1 MNDLQIWLWIMVA
14 GIALSLVL
22 LLVLLRRLAA
32 IGALQESLDAL
43 QSALS
48 ETEVARKSD
57 QELLIARLGD
67 VMEQKQRLLSDSL
80 REGLGE
86 NQKRIADSVQLS
98 LKNTTD
104 TLNQRFAELSQMAER
119 RLESISGKVDER
131 LSQGFEKTQKVF
143 TDVLTRLAVIDKA
156 QERIAE
162 LSENVVSLQDVLT
175 DKRARGAFG
184 EIQLHQLV
192 RQALPDS
199 AYELQATLS
208 NGRRA
213 DCLLKLPEPV
223 GNMAIDAKFP
233 LENYQASV
241 DPERPESERR
251 QAATQFKQD
260 VRKHILDIADRYIL
274 PGETT
279 DAAMMFMPSE
289 AIFAELH
296 ARHPDLVALAH
307 QRHVWMASPT
317 TMMAI
322 LTTIASALK
331 DAETREQ
338 VHIIQQHLAELSK
351 DFERFGQRFDKLAR
365 HIDQAN
371 RDTQDIHISAK
382 KISQRFSRIEQVDLE
397 APEALDLSDDQ
408 DGE

>member
-1 MNDLQIWLWIMVA
+1 MNNPQFWLWISAA

-22 LLVLLRRLAA
+22 LLVLLRRLVANRDQLASLHAELAA
-32 IGALQESLDAL
+32 LEQ
-43 QSALS
+43 
-48 ETEVARKSD
+48 ARKD
-57 QELLIARLGD
+57 GQELLIARLGE
-67 VMEQKQRLLSDSL
+67 VIEHKQRLLSESL
-80 REGLGE
+80 SKSLGE
-86 NQKRIADSVQLS
+86 NQKHIADSVQLS
-98 LKNTTD
+98 LKSTTD

-119 RLESISGKVDER
+119 RLDSISGKVDER

-143 TDVLTRLAVIDKA
+143 ADVLARLAVIDKA

-162 LSENVVSLQDVLT
+162 LSQNVVSLQDVLN

-192 RQALPDS
+192 RQALPES

-213 DCLLKLPEPV
+213 DCLLKLPEPI
-223 GNMAIDAKFP
+223 GNMVIDAKFP

-251 QAATQFKQD
+251 QAASQFKQD
-260 VRKHILDIADRYIL
+260 VRKHILDIAERYIL

-296 ARHPDLVALAH
+296 ARHPDMVALAH

-338 VHIIQQHLAELSK
+338 VHIIQQHLAELAK
-351 DFERFGQRFDKLAR
+351 DFERFGQRFDKLAK
-365 HIDQAN
+365 HIELAN
-371 RDTQDIHISAK
+371 KDTQDIHISAR
-382 KISQRFSRIEQVDLE
+382 KISQRFLRIERVDLE
-397 APEALDLSDDQ
+397 TPEALDIPDDQ
-408 DGE
+408 DAK

>member
-1 MNDLQIWLWIMVA
+1 MRDLQPWLWIMAAGVA
-14 GIALSLVL
+14 VSLVL
-22 LLVLLRRLAA
+22 LLVVLRRLAA
-32 IGALQESLDAL
+32 ITELQEKLEAV
-43 QSALS
+43 QAALS
-48 ETEVARKSD
+48 ASEIARKSE
-57 QELLIARLGD
+57 QELLIARLGE

-104 TLNQRFAELSQMAER
+104 TLNQRFAELSRMAER
-119 RLESISGKVDER
+119 RLDSISGKVDER

-199 AYELQATLS
+199 AYELQATLG

-223 GNMAIDAKFP
+223 GNMVIDAKFP

-241 DPERPESERR
+241 DPDRPESERR
-251 QAATQFKQD
+251 QAASQFKQD
-260 VRKHILDIADRYIL
+260 VRKHILDIAERYIL

-296 ARHPDLVALAH
+296 ARHPDLVSLAH

-338 VHIIQQHLAELSK
+338 VHIIQQHLAELSR
-351 DFERFGQRFDKLAR
+351 DFERFGQRFDKLAT
-365 HIDQAN
+365 HIRQASE
-371 RDTQDIHISAK
+371 DTQQIHISAK

-397 APEALDLSDDQ
+397 APEALDIPDDR
-408 DGE
+408 DGA

>member
-1 MNDLQIWLWIMVA
+1 MNSLLPWLWISAA
-14 GIALSLVL
+14 GIAFTLVL
-22 LLVLLRRLAA
+22 LLVLLRRLATNRDQLA
-32 IGALQESLDAL
+32 SLHAELAALEQ
-43 QSALS
+43 
-48 ETEVARKSD
+48 ARKD
-57 QELLIARLGD
+57 GQELLIARLGE
-67 VMEQKQRLLSDSL
+67 VIEHKQRLLSESL
-80 REGLGE
+80 SKSLGE
-86 NQKRIADSVQLS
+86 NQKHIADSVQLS

-104 TLNQRFAELSQMAER
+104 TLNKRFAELSQMAER
-119 RLESISGKVDER
+119 RLEGISVKVDER

-143 TDVLTRLAVIDKA
+143 ADVLMRLAVIDKA

-192 RQALPDS
+192 HQALPDS

-213 DCLLKLPEPV
+213 DCLLKLPEPI
-223 GNMAIDAKFP
+223 GNMVIDAKFP

-241 DPERPESERR
+241 DPDRPESERR
-251 QAATQFKQD
+251 QAASQFKQD
-260 VRKHILDIADRYIL
+260 VRKHILDIAERYIL

-279 DAAMMFMPSE
+279 DAAMMFLPSE
-289 AIFAELH
+289 AVFAELH

-338 VHIIQQHLAELSK
+338 VHIIQQHLAELAK
-351 DFERFGQRFDKLAR
+351 DFERFGQRFDKLAK
-365 HIDQAN
+365 HIEQAN
-371 RDTQDIHISAK
+371 KDTQDIHISAR
-382 KISQRFSRIEQVDLE
+382 KISQRFLRIERVDLE
-397 APEALDLSDDQ
+397 TPEALDIPDDR
-408 DGE
+408 DAE

>member
-1 MNDLQIWLWIMVA
+1 MNNPQFWLWISAA

-22 LLVLLRRLAA
+22 LLVLLRRLVANRDQLASLHAELAA
-32 IGALQESLDAL
+32 LEQ
-43 QSALS
+43 
-48 ETEVARKSD
+48 ARKD
-57 QELLIARLGD
+57 GQELLIARLG
-67 VMEQKQRLLSDSL
+67 EAIEHKQRLLSESL
-80 REGLGE
+80 SKSLGE
-86 NQKRIADSVQLS
+86 NQKHIADSVQLS
-98 LKNTTD
+98 LKSTTD

-119 RLESISGKVDER
+119 RLDSISGKVDER

-143 TDVLTRLAVIDKA
+143 ADVLARLAVIDKA

-162 LSENVVSLQDVLT
+162 LSQNVVSLQDVLN

-192 RQALPDS
+192 RQALPES

-213 DCLLKLPEPV
+213 DCLLKLPEPI
-223 GNMAIDAKFP
+223 GNMVIDAKFP

-251 QAATQFKQD
+251 QAASQFKQD
-260 VRKHILDIADRYIL
+260 VRKHILDIAERYIL

-296 ARHPDLVALAH
+296 ARHPDMVALAH

-338 VHIIQQHLAELSK
+338 VHIIQQHLAELAK
-351 DFERFGQRFDKLAR
+351 DFERFGQRFDKLAK
-365 HIDQAN
+365 HIELAN
-371 RDTQDIHISAK
+371 KDTQDIHISAR
-382 KISQRFSRIEQVDLE
+382 KISQRFLRIERVDLE
-397 APEALDLSDDQ
+397 TPEALDIPDDQ
-408 DGE
+408 DAK

>member
-1 MNDLQIWLWIMVA
+1 VNNPQFWLWISAA

-22 LLVLLRRLAA
+22 LLVLLRRLVANRDQLASLHAELAA
-32 IGALQESLDAL
+32 LEQ
-43 QSALS
+43 
-48 ETEVARKSD
+48 ARKD
-57 QELLIARLGD
+57 GQELLIARLGE
-67 VMEQKQRLLSDSL
+67 VIEHKQRLLSESL
-80 REGLGE
+80 SKSLGE
-86 NQKRIADSVQLS
+86 NQKHIADSVQLS
-98 LKNTTD
+98 LKSTTD

-119 RLESISGKVDER
+119 RLDSISGKVDER

-143 TDVLTRLAVIDKA
+143 ADVLARLAVIDKA

-162 LSENVVSLQDVLT
+162 LSQNVVSLQDVLN

-192 RQALPDS
+192 RQALPES

-213 DCLLKLPEPV
+213 DCLLKLPEPI
-223 GNMAIDAKFP
+223 GNMVIDAKFP

-251 QAATQFKQD
+251 QAASQFKQD
-260 VRKHILDIADRYIL
+260 VRKHILDIAERYIL

-296 ARHPDLVALAH
+296 ARHPDMVALAH

-338 VHIIQQHLAELSK
+338 VHIIQQHLAELAK
-351 DFERFGQRFDKLAR
+351 DFERFGQRFDKLAK
-365 HIDQAN
+365 HIELAN
-371 RDTQDIHISAK
+371 KDTQDIHISAR
-382 KISQRFSRIEQVDLE
+382 KISQRFLRIERVDLE
-397 APEALDLSDDQ
+397 TPEALDIPDDQ
-408 DGE
+408 DAK

>member
-1 MNDLQIWLWIMVA
+1 MSDLQLWLWIIAA
-14 GIALSLVL
+14 GVTLSLVL

-32 IGALQESLDAL
+32 LAKLQEKLEAI

-48 ETEVARKSD
+48 ANELARKSD
-57 QELLIARLGD
+57 QELLIARLGE
-67 VMEQKQRLLSDSL
+67 VIEQKQRLLSDSL

-119 RLESISGKVDER
+119 RLDTISGKVDER

-143 TDVLTRLAVIDKA
+143 ADVLTRLAVIDKA

-162 LSENVVSLQDVLT
+162 LSENVVSLQDVLA

-223 GNMAIDAKFP
+223 GNMVIDAKFP

-251 QAATQFKQD
+251 QATSQFKQD
-260 VRKHILDIADRYIL
+260 VRKHILDIAERYIL

-338 VHIIQQHLAELSK
+338 VHIIQQHLAELAK
-351 DFERFGQRFDKLAR
+351 DFERFGQRFDKLAT
-365 HIDQAN
+365 HIRQAN
-371 RDTQDIHISAK
+371 EDTQQIHVSAK

-397 APEALDLSDDQ
+397 APEALDMPDDQ
-408 DGE
+408 DSE

>member
-1 MNDLQIWLWIMVA
+1 MSDLQLRLWIIAA
-14 GIALSLVL
+14 GVTLSLVL

-32 IGALQESLDAL
+32 LAKLQEKLEAI

-48 ETEVARKSD
+48 ANELARKSD
-57 QELLIARLGD
+57 QELLIARLGE
-67 VMEQKQRLLSDSL
+67 VIEQKQRLLSDSL

-119 RLESISGKVDER
+119 RLDTISGKVDER

-143 TDVLTRLAVIDKA
+143 ADVLTRLAVIDKA

-162 LSENVVSLQDVLT
+162 LSENVVSLQDVLA

-223 GNMAIDAKFP
+223 GNMVIDAKFP

-251 QAATQFKQD
+251 QATSQFKQD
-260 VRKHILDIADRYIL
+260 VRKHILDIAERYIL

-338 VHIIQQHLAELSK
+338 VHIIQQHLAELAK
-351 DFERFGQRFDKLAR
+351 DFERFGQRFDKLAT
-365 HIDQAN
+365 HIRQAN
-371 RDTQDIHISAK
+371 EDTQQIHVSAK

-397 APEALDLSDDQ
+397 APEALDMPDDQ
-408 DGE
+408 DSE

>member
-1 MNDLQIWLWIMVA
+1 MGDLQLWLWIVA
-14 GIALSLVL
+14 AGVALSLVL

-32 IGALQESLDAL
+32 VAELREKLDAI

-48 ETEVARKSD
+48 ASEIARKSD
-57 QELLIARLGD
+57 QELLIARLGE
-67 VMEQKQRLLSDSL
+67 VIEQKQRLLSESL

-119 RLESISGKVDER
+119 RLDAISGKVDER
-131 LSQGFEKTQKVF
+131 LNQGFEKTQKVF
-143 TDVLTRLAVIDKA
+143 ADVLTRLAVIDKA

-223 GNMAIDAKFP
+223 GNMVIDAKFP

-251 QAATQFKQD
+251 QAASQFKQD
-260 VRKHILDIADRYIL
+260 VRKHILDIAERYIL

-338 VHIIQQHLAELSK
+338 VHIIQQHLAELAK
-351 DFERFGQRFDKLAR
+351 DFERFGQRFDKLAT
-365 HIDQAN
+365 HIRQAN
-371 RDTQDIHISAK
+371 EDTQQIHISAR
-382 KISQRFSRIEQVDLE
+382 KISDRFSRIEQVDLE
-397 APEALDLSDDQ
+397 APEALDMPDDQ
-408 DGE
+408 ESE

>member
-1 MNDLQIWLWIMVA
+1 VNSQQPWLWISAA
-14 GIALSLVL
+14 GIAFALVL
-22 LLVLLRRLAA
+22 LLVLLRRLATNRDQLA
-32 IGALQESLDAL
+32 SLHSELAALEQ
-43 QSALS
+43 
-48 ETEVARKSD
+48 ARKD
-57 QELLIARLGD
+57 GQELLIARLG
-67 VMEQKQRLLSDSL
+67 EAIEHKQRLLSESL
-80 REGLGE
+80 SKSLGD
-86 NQKRIADSVQLS
+86 NQKHIADSVQLS
-98 LKNTTD
+98 LKHTTD

-119 RLESISGKVDER
+119 RLDGISGKVDER

-143 TDVLTRLAVIDKA
+143 ADVLARLAVIDKA

-162 LSENVVSLQDVLT
+162 LSKNVVSLQDVLN

-192 RQALPDS
+192 RQALPES

-223 GNMAIDAKFP
+223 GNMVIDAKFP
-233 LENYQASV
+233 LENYQASL

-251 QAATQFKQD
+251 QAASQFRQD
-260 VRKHILDIADRYIL
+260 VRKHILDIAERYIL

-289 AIFAELH
+289 AVFAELH
-296 ARHPDLVALAH
+296 ARHPDVVALAH

-338 VHIIQQHLAELSK
+338 VHIIQQHLAELAK
-351 DFERFGQRFDKLAR
+351 DFERFGRRFDKLAK
-365 HIDQAN
+365 HIELAN
-371 RDTQDIHISAK
+371 KDTQDIHISAR
-382 KISQRFSRIEQVDLE
+382 KISQRFLRIERVDLE
-397 APEALDLSDDQ
+397 TPEALDIPDDQ
-408 DGE
+408 DAK